1 MNKKIKID
9 QYMINEKGRTYEIL
23 KFPFIKYMWAFD
35 DDPEEYMLMV
45 DGCKD
50 AFMWMKYAF
59 AILANYPNKIIYFPC
74 KQSAINGYYNDNY
87 HLVLCRPEVQ
97 LRRSL
102 WTRIKKK
109 INQKHIIEKFVLQY
123 DRKKLD
129 DYYEKGLREKQPV
142 EIPLCKDRKQL
153 LNYKPQKGYHTHT
166 EEIIGDTIFIVLNR
180 VECFD
185 YHYNTAKDLDD
196 YSSNSD
202 YPIWSSIG
210 YIISD
215 KQIKDMVKKEEDS
228 NKQKR

>member
-35 DDPEEYMLMV
+35 DDPEEDILMV
-45 DGCKD
+45 DGCKE

-74 KQSAINGYYNDNY
+74 KQSAINGHYNDNY

-102 WTRIKKK
+102 WSRIKKK
-109 INQKHIIEKFVLQY
+109 INQKHIIEKFILSY

-129 DYYEKGLREKQPV
+129 DYYKKV
-142 EIPLCKDRKQL
+142 LCKKYMLRYTAHDHKSGIVSDF
-153 LNYKPQKGYHTHT
+153 KFKKGYHKHV
-166 EEIIGDTIFIVLNR
+166 EEIVGDTLFMVLSR
-180 VECFD
+180 VECFK
-185 YHYNTAKDLDD
+185 YHYDTAKDLDE
-196 YSSNSD
+196 YCSGNK
-202 YPIWSSIG
+202 YNIWSSIG
-210 YIISD
+210 WILSD
-215 KQIKDMVKKEEDS
+215 INIKDGDLYGIYK
-228 NKQKR
+228 